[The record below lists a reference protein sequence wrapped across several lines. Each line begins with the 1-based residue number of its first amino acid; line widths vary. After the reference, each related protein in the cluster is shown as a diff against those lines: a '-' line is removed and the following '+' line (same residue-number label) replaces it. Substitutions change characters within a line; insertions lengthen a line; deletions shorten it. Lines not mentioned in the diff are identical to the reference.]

1 MADKMDSDD
10 DDNNYSGDEYAY
22 DDGSEP
28 DGYHD
33 DDGMEEEHIV
43 EMKTGEV
50 RRQLSKEGSERAVV
64 LSGFGKVVGCSFV
77 DVIVLYNHLLTSTS
91 FYFKVPDGKFIITEY
106 QEIVSLMDNVI
117 KEVSTLL
124 EIDSDAAQILL
135 QCFRW
140 DKERLVDAFFS
151 NPEKVM
157 SDAGLDKYNAD
168 LFQSLRQQQS
178 QTDAAVVTSSSAT
191 FSCRICCDELDQNAS
206 LCLGI
211 HYPTITYP
219 WKCTILIFPCSST
232 STT

>member
-1 MADKMDSDD
+1 
-10 DDNNYSGDEYAY
+10 
-22 DDGSEP
+22 
-28 DGYHD
+28 
-33 DDGMEEEHIV
+33 
-43 EMKTGEV
+43 
-50 RRQLSKEGSERAVV
+50 
-64 LSGFGKVVGCSFV
+64 
-77 DVIVLYNHLLTSTS
+77 
-91 FYFKVPDGKFIITEY
+91 
-106 QEIVSLMDNVI
+106 MDNVI

-157 SDAGLDKYNAD
+157 SDAGLDKFNAD

-178 QTDAAVVTSSSAT
+178 QTDTSVEASSTT

-206 LCLGI
+206 LCLGMYYHNTSI
-211 HYPTITYP
+211 QMYHPHIL
-219 WKCTILIFPCSST
+219 LIF